1 MRLFVGVPL
10 DDIVRRYVYDVSNA
24 LRGKMGRMR
33 ASWVKEEN
41 YHITLMF
48 IGEVPDEEVET
59 IKTKLSSV
67 RFTPFTLTLSN
78 VGYFGSP
85 PKVLW
90 VGVQSSEKLTDLAS
104 QVNNL
109 LGGNIDRFHPHITLA
124 RIKGRAPSVFYDTV
138 DSTRVKPLEWNVDRF
153 ILFRSQL
160 APGGSIYTPLEI
172 YYANEGK

>member
-10 DDIVRRYVYDVSNA
+10 DDIVRRYVCDVSTA

-48 IGEVPDEEVET
+48 IGEVPDKEVSA
-59 IKTKLSSV
+59 IKDKLSAI
-67 RFTPFTLTLSN
+67 RFRPLTLTLFH
-78 VGYFGSP
+78 VGYFGNP

-90 VGVQSSEKLTDLAS
+90 VGVQPSENLTDLAS
-104 QVNNL
+104 QVNNI
-109 LGGNIDRFHPHITLA
+109 LGGNMDRFHPHITLA
-124 RIKGRAPSVFYDTV
+124 RIKGRVSSDFYSTV
-138 DSTRVKPLEWNVDRF
+138 DSAMVKPLEWNVDRF

-172 YYANEGK
+172 YYADEGK

>member
-1 MRLFVGVPL
+1 MGVPL
-10 DDIVRRYVYDVSNA
+10 PDFMRRYIYDVSTA
-24 LRGKMGRMR
+24 LRGKMGNIR

-48 IGEVPDEEVET
+48 IGDVPDEEVSV
-59 IKTKLSSV
+59 IKDKLSSI
-67 RFTPFTLTLSN
+67 RFHPFTLTLSH

-90 VGVQSSEKLTDLAS
+90 IGVQASENLTDLAS

-109 LGGNIDRFHPHITLA
+109 LGGNMDRFHPHITLA
-124 RIKGRAPSVFYDTV
+124 RIKGRASSGFYNAV
-138 DSTRVKPLEWNVDRF
+138 DSAMVKPLEWNVDRF

-160 APGGSIYTPLEI
+160 APGGSIYTPLET
-172 YYANEGK
+172 YYADEVK